1 MSATPIPSDRANGS
15 AIELSGVSSGYFRK
29 AVLQDITFRISEP
42 TVYVVL
48 GPNGAGKTTLF
59 RTIAGVLAPFQGG
72 IRIFGES
79 NETRS
84 SREKLQYLSHIDGI
98 PEGMR
103 VREALR
109 FYATIEGVG
118 DDAVARALQLLD
130 LEQLQDQYFG
140 QLSQGQKKRVSVA
153 RIFLRDKQIY
163 LLDEPTSN
171 LDPKVAGE
179 IRDLILRLSR
189 DRVVLYSS
197 HNLYEAR
204 EIGSQVIAIVG
215 GRLSRFGR
223 IDDIRTDRYVM
234 GIRAMAD
241 HPALSAYRKEGDY
254 YLAEVSGP
262 ESVPALVADLTAKGV
277 QIREI
282 REMEN
287 PLESLFR

>member
-1 MSATPIPSDRANGS
+1 MLSASPSHT
-15 AIELSGVSSGYFRK
+15 AIELAGVSSGYFRK
-29 AVLQDITFRISEP
+29 AVLQDISFQISEP

-59 RTIAGVLAPFQGG
+59 RTIAGILSPLQGG

-79 NETRS
+79 NETRTA
-84 SREKLQYLSHIDGI
+84 REKLHYLSHVDGI

-118 DDAVARALQLLD
+118 EEAVGRALQLLD
-130 LEQLQDQYFG
+130 LEALQDRYFG

-153 RIFLRDKQIY
+153 RVFLREKQIY

-179 IRDLILRLSR
+179 IRDLILRLSH
-189 DRVVLYSS
+189 DKVVLYSS

-204 EIGSQVIAIVG
+204 EIGSRVIAIVG
-215 GRLSRFGR
+215 GHLSRFGR
-223 IDDIRTDRYVM
+223 IDDIRTDRYVV
-234 GIRAMAD
+234 GIRSMSP
-241 HPALSAYRKEGDY
+241 HPALSAYPKEGDY
-254 YLAEVSGP
+254 YIVEVPGP
-262 ESVPALVADLTAKGV
+262 ESVPGLVADLSAKGV
-277 QIREI
+277 QIREV